1 MHPLELDG
9 WGDFA
14 VASAGAGAA
23 LAGLIIVA
31 MSVNIK
37 EIIAGEGLPARAAAT
52 ISSVVVILVASIAL
66 LVPGQPATALGVEL
80 AVFAVVGLVFQVNAA
95 RLMLTL
101 RVGAAL
107 PWRVA
112 QSAAGVLQMLVVL
125 VGALFVTA
133 GSATGLYLVAV
144 GFVLIFV
151 IALVNAWVLMV
162 EILR

>member
-112 QSAAGVLQMLVVL
+112 QSADGVLQMLVVL